1 MITAINSTNE
11 PILGSQ
17 NITVRPDLGLTE
29 NSTSTQLIPYV
40 CDIGFANGI
49 PAIPFM
55 IGLPIGLVIMVVSVR
70 ILYEKKCRASLKQRT
85 TNLPAI

>member
-29 NSTSTQLIPYV
+29 NSTSTQLI

-70 ILYEKKCRASLKQRT
+70 MLYEKKCRASLKQRT